1 MGALRNMNKDARKI
15 AKEKFEQLLDSG
27 AFPKVE
33 WKKIKDASGFTSTS
47 YAMMEYSTVWATF
60 TKVIQDRLIEKGF
73 EFGLWQNARNKVYL
87 AAVLAVTSGIEENQ
101 VNENNGRFTTM
112 FG

>member
-1 MGALRNMNKDARKI
+1 
-15 AKEKFEQLLDSG
+15 
-27 AFPKVE
+27 
-33 WKKIKDASGFTSTS
+33 
-47 YAMMEYSTVWATF
+47 
-60 TKVIQDRLIEKGF
+60 
-73 EFGLWQNARNKVYL
+73 VYL